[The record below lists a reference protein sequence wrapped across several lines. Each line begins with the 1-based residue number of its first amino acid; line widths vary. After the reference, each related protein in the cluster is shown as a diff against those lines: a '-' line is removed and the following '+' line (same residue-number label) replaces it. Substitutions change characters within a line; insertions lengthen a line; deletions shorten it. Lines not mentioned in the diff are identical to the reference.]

1 MIARGDSLSSLI
13 ANEMVIVIRDIR
25 HFVSGC
31 AVPHCP

>member
-1 MIARGDSLSSLI
+1 MTTCGDSLSNLI

-25 HFVSGC
+25 HFVSGY